1 MRYYFLWVPL
11 ESGLRVEVM
20 RPSKITVPTHHP
32 GAASTLPCIE
42 AVDLFC
48 GVGGLSCGLRKAGIR
63 VVAGVD
69 VDEACSYPYVANHG
83 GARFLLRDV
92 VSLTSAELNALWSP
106 GVVRLL
112 AGCAPCQPFSSY
124 ANTRVAADNG
134 KWGLLYEFGR
144 LVDEARPDL
153 VTMENVPGLASE
165 APFAAFLQT
174 LGGLGYSVCYDVLN
188 AADYGAPQ
196 QRRRLVL
203 LASLR
208 GEVQMPSPT
217 HPGPSRWVTVRRAV
231 GALPAIADGEACT
244 QDPMHRAA
252 ALSEL
257 NRLRV
262 RASLPGGTWRDWPN
276 DLVAEC
282 HRKDSG
288 KHSAGVYGRMEWD
301 KPAPT
306 MTTLC
311 NGYGNGRFGHPEQH
325 RGISLR
331 EAAIFQSFP
340 LKYKFVKPGAPVA
353 SKALARLI
361 GNAVPPRLGQAVGRA
376 LLASVAA
383 P

>member
-1 MRYYFLWVPL
+1 MHPPKVIVR
-11 ESGLRVEVM
+11 
-20 RPSKITVPTHHP
+20 THQPTAIL
-32 GAASTLPCIE
+32 AASRIE

-48 GVGGLSCGLRKAGIR
+48 GVGGLSYGLRKAGVR

-69 VDEACSYPYVANHG
+69 VDDACSYPYVANHR

-92 VSLTSAELNALWSP
+92 ASVTGAELNALWSP
-106 GVVRLL
+106 GAVRLL

-124 ANTRVAADNG
+124 ANTRAAGDNS
-134 KWGLLYEFGR
+134 KWGLLYQFSR
-144 LVDEARPDL
+144 LVDEARPGL

-174 LGGLGYSVCYDVLN
+174 LRRLGYSVCYDVLN
-188 AADYGAPQ
+188 AADFGAPQ

-203 LASLR
+203 LASRR
-208 GEVQMPSPT
+208 GEVQMPPLT

-231 GALPAIADGEACT
+231 GALPPIADGEACA

-262 RASLPGGTWRDWPN
+262 RASVPGGTWRDWPA

-301 KPAPT
+301 RPAPT

-340 LKYKFVKPGAPVA
+340 LKYKFVKPGALVA
-353 SKALARLI
+353 TKALARLI
-361 GNAVPPRLGQAVGRA
+361 GNAVPPKLGQAVGQA
-376 LLASVAA
+376 LVAA
-383 P
+383 VAAA

>member
-1 MRYYFLWVPL
+1 
-11 ESGLRVEVM
+11 
-20 RPSKITVPTHHP
+20 
-32 GAASTLPCIE
+32 
-42 AVDLFC
+42 
-48 GVGGLSCGLRKAGIR
+48 
-63 VVAGVD
+63 
-69 VDEACSYPYVANHG
+69 
-83 GARFLLRDV
+83 
-92 VSLTSAELNALWSP
+92 
-106 GVVRLL
+106 
-112 AGCAPCQPFSSY
+112 
-124 ANTRVAADNG
+124 
-134 KWGLLYEFGR
+134 
-144 LVDEARPDL
+144 
-153 VTMENVPGLASE
+153 
-165 APFAAFLQT
+165 
-174 LGGLGYSVCYDVLN
+174 
-188 AADYGAPQ
+188 
-196 QRRRLVL
+196 
-203 LASLR
+203 
-208 GEVQMPSPT
+208 
-217 HPGPSRWVTVRRAV
+217 
-231 GALPAIADGEACT
+231 
-244 QDPMHRAA
+244 MHRAA